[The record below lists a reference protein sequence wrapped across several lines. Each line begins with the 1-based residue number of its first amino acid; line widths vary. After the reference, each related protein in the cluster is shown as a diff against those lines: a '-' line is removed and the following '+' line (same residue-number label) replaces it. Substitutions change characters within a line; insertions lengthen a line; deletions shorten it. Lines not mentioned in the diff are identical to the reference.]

1 MQREWELNSSFE
13 AQSWSR
19 SRRTSN
25 ELNVPMIEA
34 VSARNRYLNAYFR
47 LNACGIKKYM
57 SKLPSEYKF
66 LDLSDYGRPIAKVIA
81 NSLRNT
87 SVTPIQVTWWFVLA
101 GLIGVYCILMGYE
114 WGVLFFMF
122 WKSTLDAADG
132 ELSRVK
138 QTPSH
143 RGRYLDSIADIALN
157 FLFIMA
163 ICFATSGSYILGFI
177 AWFGIQL
184 QGTLYNYYYVIL
196 RNKVNGDTTSRI
208 FEREPPTAFPS
219 ESQSAVNSYF
229 KVYHTLYGIF
239 DNLVYKLDPKAPTQ
253 GISPSWFMTC
263 LSIYGLGF
271 QLLLIG
277 ILYVLGLERYIV
289 YTFIALTAVIPLF
302 VMVRPKNGL

>member
-1 MQREWELNSSFE
+1 
-13 AQSWSR
+13 
-19 SRRTSN
+19 
-25 ELNVPMIEA
+25 
-34 VSARNRYLNAYFR
+34 
-47 LNACGIKKYM
+47 M
-57 SKLPSEYKF
+57 SKLPADHKF
-66 LDLSDYGRPIAKVIA
+66 LDLSDYGRPVAKAIAYG
-81 NSLRNT
+81 LRNT
-87 SVTPIQVTWWFVLA
+87 AVTPIHVTWWFVLA
-101 GLIGVYCILMGYE
+101 GIIGIYCILNGNE

-143 RGRYLDSIADIALN
+143 RGRYLDSIADICLN
-157 FLFIMA
+157 FLFLMA
-163 ICFATSGSYILGFI
+163 ICFATEGSYILAFL

-208 FEREPPTAFPS
+208 FEHEPPSAFPS
-219 ESQSAVNSYF
+219 EKQNIVDSYF

-253 GISPSWFMTC
+253 RIVPSWFMTC

-277 ILYVLGLERYIV
+277 LLYVLGLEHYIISV
-289 YTFIALTAVIPLF
+289 FIGLTLLIPAFILNLINCN
-302 VMVRPKNGL
+302 KI